1 MTVRRTRPARRC
13 AKPLPRI
20 LPFAVAVVV
29 GCGRLD
35 NLSYEPATTPQQWCV
50 QRPCIQVGSTVVSE
64 PLSSL
69 LVFSLAVLWVVVGC
83 HLLKTRRGQCCRTWL
98 GIALVLG
105 GVGAAQAGVSY
116 QMFSFV
122 LKCAG
127 REYCQLT
134 NGFEVGYSVTQALSV
149 SAMLAAV
156 AYACTIGR
164 LRRGLIG
171 YGIVNAVAY
180 LLIVIAGVMLPSR
193 TLLSFAVLM
202 LFALPGIILVIIV
215 AGRRYWQTGQQMDGA
230 PLVAAL
236 LLVLVQVAYFAY
248 GAAGITQRLW
258 NDGRGVYF
266 SENDVLHVG
275 MIAWLAYVFAVV
287 GKHLCDYETRPE
299 APAARAD
306 VG

>member
-1 MTVRRTRPARRC
+1 MTGRRTRLAWRC
-13 AKPLPRI
+13 VTPLLRI
-20 LPFAVAVVV
+20 LPFAVLLV

-35 NLSYEPATTPQQWCV
+35 ELSYEPATTPQEWCA

-83 HLLKTRRGQCCRTWL
+83 HLLKTRRGQWSRTWL

-116 QMFSFV
+116 QMFSYA

-164 LRRGLIG
+164 LRRGVMG
-171 YGIVNAVAY
+171 YGIVNALGY
-180 LLIVIAGVMLPSR
+180 LLITIVGVMLPSR
-193 TLLSFAVLM
+193 TLLSFEVLM
-202 LFALPGIILVIIV
+202 VFALPGIMLVIIV
-215 AGRRYWQTGQQMDGA
+215 AGRRYRQAGQPMDGA
-230 PLVAAL
+230 LLVAAL
-236 LLVLVQVAYFAY
+236 LLVVVQAAYFAY
-248 GAAGITQRLW
+248 SAAGITQQLW

-275 MIAWLAYVFAVV
+275 MIAWLAFVFAVV
-287 GKHLCDYETRPE
+287 GKHLRDYETRSV